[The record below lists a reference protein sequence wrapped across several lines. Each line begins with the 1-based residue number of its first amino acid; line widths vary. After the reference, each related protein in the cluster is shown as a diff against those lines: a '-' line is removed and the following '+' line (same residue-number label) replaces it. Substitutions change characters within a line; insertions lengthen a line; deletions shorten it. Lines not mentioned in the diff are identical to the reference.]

1 MLAMCGVNSNIIISK
16 DKAKQFFTIFNL
28 TESDYGD
35 LFMLLNQSKTS
46 VPEYIYYIYIYI

>member
-46 VPEYIYYIYIYI
+46 VPEYIYYIYI